1 MKYLSFGVVLLAS
14 AAGIAAQAP
23 ANKANDAAAKDPIT
37 LTGCVEAGT
46 APNTF
51 VLTHVVRGDSS
62 TSAASPMPQP
72 SVTNPTATPPIVTP
86 PVTPPN
92 EEPKPT
98 AAPPTTEPAPT
109 ATSGTE
115 SNANAAIY
123 WLDPPDKLKAHV
135 GHKVSISGTIDDD
148 MDKTKVKDK
157 GDKVKIE
164 AERGSR
170 TVEAKQGTAGAAEAK
185 AVAGSAKQESYK
197 VKVKSVTMI
206 SSSCS

>member
-1 MKYLSFGVVLLAS
+1 MKYLSLGVVLLAS
-14 AAGIAAQAP
+14 AAGTAAQTP
-23 ANKANDAAAKDPIT
+23 ANKANDTTAGAPIT
-37 LTGCVEAGT
+37 LTGCVEAGK
-46 APNTF
+46 APGAF

-62 TSAASPMPQP
+62 TGASAMPQP
-72 SVTNPTATPPIVTP
+72 SIANPTVTPPINPPATPPT
-86 PVTPPN
+86 

-98 AAPPTTEPAPT
+98 AAPPATEPAPT
-109 ATSGTE
+109 ATSGVE
-115 SNANAAIY
+115 SNAAVY

-135 GHKVSISGTIDDD
+135 GHKVSISGALDED

-170 TVEAKQGTAGAAEAK
+170 SVEPKEGSAGAADAK
-185 AVAGSAKQESYK
+185 AIAGSEKQEGYK

>member
-14 AAGIAAQAP
+14 AVGIAAQTP
-23 ANKANDAAAKDPIT
+23 ANKANETAMKGPIT

-46 APNTF
+46 APGTF
-51 VLTHVVRGDSS
+51 ILTHVVRGDSTAS
-62 TSAASPMPQP
+62 TSPMPQP
-72 SVTNPTATPPIVTP
+72 SVANPTATPPITTP
-86 PVTPPN
+86 PATPPT

-123 WLDPPDKLKAHV
+123 WLDPPDKLKPHV
-135 GHKVSISGTIDDD
+135 GHKVSISGTIDED
-148 MDKTKVKDK
+148 MDKTKVKEK

-164 AERGSR
+164 AERGTR
-170 TVEAKQGTAGAAEAK
+170 KVEPKAGTAGAAEAK
-185 AVAGSAKQESYK
+185 AVGGEKQEAYK

>member
-1 MKYLSFGVVLLAS
+1 MKYLSLGVVLLAS
-14 AAGIAAQAP
+14 AAGTAAQTP
-23 ANKANDAAAKDPIT
+23 ANKANDTTAGAPVT
-37 LTGCVEAGT
+37 LTGCVEAGK
-46 APNTF
+46 APGTF

-62 TSAASPMPQP
+62 TGASSAMPEP
-72 SVTNPTATPPIVTP
+72 SIANPTATPPITTP
-86 PVTPPN
+86 PATPPT

-98 AAPPTTEPAPT
+98 AAPPTTAPAPT

-115 SNANAAIY
+115 PAASAAVY

-135 GHKVSISGTIDDD
+135 GHKVSIAGTLDDD

-157 GDKVKIE
+157 GGKVKIE

-170 TVEAKQGTAGAAEAK
+170 SVEPKEGSAGAAEAK
-185 AVAGSAKQESYK
+185 AIAGSEKQEGYK